1 MRKNTDVTETR
12 KELYENF
19 QKTRGATAAFCRE
32 KNITG
37 EWMRLVFKGEYD
49 DLDLLIDAADF
60 LKKFRQG
67 KESERNRKSE
77 ILSSKVS
84 ELISASNMQ
93 LA

>member
-1 MRKNTDVTETR
+1 MRKNTDVTQTR

-19 QKTRGATAAFCRE
+19 QKTRGAIAAFCRK

-60 LKKFRQG
+60 LKQFRADM
-67 KESERNRKSE
+67 EAERTRKSE
-77 ILSSKVS
+77 ILSGKVA
-84 ELISASNMQ
+84 ELLSAQ
-93 LA
+93 LQQA